1 MYKNKGNTKGSESGK
16 RYGGDDK
23 RRGERSDRLSDR
35 QVEEI
40 RQTFELF
47 DKNGDGCIDAW
58 EIKDVVHSL
67 GQCMSEGDIDLLV
80 KNVDKDGNGTVDFEE
95 FLHHFAPRYRTKDQV
110 EAEMMEAFRAFDKNG
125 DGFISAHE
133 LRVALTSVG
142 ECLTDAQVDE
152 VLRDADKDGDG
163 QISYEE
169 FSKYLLCGM

>member
-1 MYKNKGNTKGSESGK
+1 FS
-16 RYGGDDK
+16 DI
-23 RRGERSDRLSDR
+23 RR
-35 QVEEI
+35 
-40 RQTFELF
+40 TFELF

-95 FLHHFAPRYRTKDQV
+95 FLHHFAPRYRTKEQV

-125 DGFISAHE
+125 DGYISAHE

-163 QISYEE
+163 QISYEGKSLRLVSFGTSDVATKRFRIRRSE
-169 FSKYLLCGM
+169 FKYDFEVA